1 MQFFQETTKY
11 KDNIPGGIYLLD
23 DGKSRMYAFI
33 AAGSGAVKTFKAPIT
48 ISTRGRTFK
57 AVPNTFNYIMP
68 GKELSKNLTWKVKG
82 SKGDIYT
89 VEKTEHGMVCS
100 CSGFKFRG
108 RCRHI
113 SEIK

>member
-11 KDNIPGGIYLLD
+11 KEAIPAGIYLLND
-23 DGKSRMYAFI
+23 SKTRMYAFI
-33 AAGSGAVKTFKAPIT
+33 PAGSDSVKTFKAPIT

-57 AVPNTFNYIMP
+57 SVPNTFNYIIP
-68 GKELSKNLTWKVKG
+68 EKQPSKNPTWEVKG
-82 SKGDIYT
+82 SKGDIYI
-89 VEKTEHGMVCS
+89 VEKSEHGMICS

-108 RCRHI
+108 KCKHI

>member
-11 KDNIPGGIYLLD
+11 KESIPTGIYLLND
-23 DGKSRMYAFI
+23 SKTRMYAFI
-33 AAGSGAVKTFKAPIT
+33 PAGSGSVKTFKAPIT

-68 GKELSKNLTWKVKG
+68 EKQLTKNPTWEVKG
-82 SKGDIYT
+82 SKGDIYI
-89 VEKTEHGMVCS
+89 VEKSENGMVCS

-108 RCRHI
+108 KCKHI